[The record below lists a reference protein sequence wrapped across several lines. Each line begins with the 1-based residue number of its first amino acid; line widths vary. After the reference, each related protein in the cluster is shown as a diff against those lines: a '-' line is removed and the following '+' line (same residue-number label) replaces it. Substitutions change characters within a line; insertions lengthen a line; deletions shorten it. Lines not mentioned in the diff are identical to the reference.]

1 MLIRVLI
8 LAGLAYL
15 LYRVLK
21 GTFGTQEKIDRRRS
35 DGVIDEMVQ
44 DQHCKTYIPRREAV
58 RRVIKGREYFFCGK
72 ACADKFEREFKE

>member
-1 MLIRVLI
+1 MLIRLLI

-15 LYRVLK
+15 LYRVVK
-21 GTFGTQEKIDRRRS
+21 GALSNQGKIDRRKS

-58 RRVIKGREYFFCGK
+58 RKVIKGKEYFFCGK
-72 ACADKFEREFKE
+72 ACADEFEKELK

>member
-1 MLIRVLI
+1 MFIRVLI

-21 GTFGTQEKIDRRRS
+21 GAFGNPGKIDRRKS
-35 DGVIDEMVQ
+35 DGVIDVMVQ
-44 DQHCKTYIPRREAV
+44 DQQCKTYIPKREAV

-72 ACADKFEREFKE
+72 SCAEKFERELK